1 MKQII
6 DLGFKADE
14 LNQEE
19 RNLISVPPAPP
30 THDQPDGASCL
41 RGARRGAGWVGAVG

>member
-1 MKQII
+1 MVQNMKQII

-19 RNLISVPPAPP
+19 RNLISVP
-30 THDQPDGASCL
+30 QPRPLMTDPMVL
-41 RGARRGAGWVGAVG
+41 RA